1 MLCKPASVAVWGSW
15 DRLVVFAEAAQ
26 SKKSV
31 GQWNVLESAAIEGD
45 SPVHEDRWT
54 LRWHPSTAGH
64 VEPCGNLGGPPPKA
78 KYYLVTDSGP
88 VPRGKGEKYP

>member
-45 SPVHEDRWT
+45 SPVHED
-54 LRWHPSTAGH
+54 
-64 VEPCGNLGGPPPKA
+64 
-78 KYYLVTDSGP
+78 
-88 VPRGKGEKYP
+88 